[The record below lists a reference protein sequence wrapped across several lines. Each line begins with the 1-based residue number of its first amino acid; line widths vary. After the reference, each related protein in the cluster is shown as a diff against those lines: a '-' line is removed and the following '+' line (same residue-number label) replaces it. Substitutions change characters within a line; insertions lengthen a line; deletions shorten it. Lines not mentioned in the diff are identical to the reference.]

1 MPNRTATYP
10 SLRDKVVFVTGGS
23 TGIGSEFVTAF
34 ASQGAKVGFNGR
46 NAEAATALIER
57 AAGPHKP
64 YFVRCDVSDV
74 AQLRASIEEVVR
86 HFDHDVDVL
95 INNVANDERHDFT
108 TIDAAYFDW
117 MASVNLRPHFFAIQ
131 TVLPGMKR
139 KGGGSI
145 INVGSISWMRKNSSV
160 AAYAIM
166 KSAAVGLTKALAR
179 PLGQSRIRINHLVA
193 GWTMTEKQ
201 QRMWLDEAGEKA
213 IREGQSIPD
222 KLMPSDIAAAALFL
236 ASDDSRMI
244 TSQDLIVDGGW
255 T

>member
-1 MPNRTATYP
+1 MPNQTATYP
-10 SLRDKVVFVTGGS
+10 SLRDKVVFITGGS

-34 ASQGAKVGFNGR
+34 AAQGAKVGFNGR
-46 NAEAATALIER
+46 NAEAAAALIES
-57 AAGPHKP
+57 AAGAPHKP
-64 YFVRCDVSDV
+64 HFVRCDVSDV
-74 AQLRASIEEVVR
+74 AQLRASIEEVAR
-86 HFDHDVDVL
+86 NFGDVDVL
-95 INNVANDERHDFT
+95 VNNVANDDRHDFT
-108 TIDAAYFDW
+108 TIDSAYFDW

-179 PLGQSRIRINHLVA
+179 PLGQSRIRINHLVC

-201 QRMWLDEAGEKA
+201 KRMWLDETGEKA
-213 IREGQSIPD
+213 IREGQCIPD

-236 ASDDSRMI
+236 AADESRMI
-244 TSQDLIVDGGW
+244 TSQDLVVDGGW